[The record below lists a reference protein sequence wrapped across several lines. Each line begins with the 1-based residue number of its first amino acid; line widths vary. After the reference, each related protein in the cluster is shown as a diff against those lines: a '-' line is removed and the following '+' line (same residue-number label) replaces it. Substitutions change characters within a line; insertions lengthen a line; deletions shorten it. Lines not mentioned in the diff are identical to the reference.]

1 MIEIAELPNVI
12 KTNSKANILLQ
23 EMLTEKRGEIKPK
36 LDPLN
41 EHGFFFPDIEGSLKL
56 STDEIVNMLESLVAD
71 KILSKTQW
79 GTVLSCPFCGS
90 SNLKS
95 KQGCPNCGSDKI
107 SRGRILEHFY
117 CGNVKPEEE
126 YIDNG
131 KYICPK
137 CKKEVKYLGTDY
149 RSIGVKNY
157 CFDCENIFDEPAPLR
172 ECMKCGKL
180 FFENDAKQTETYS
193 YMLDDE
199 QRCRLQF
206 DFTYK
211 RKFMDFLTKKGY
223 SVIENAMVR
232 GASKSGAEF
241 NFDLLATRY
250 DGVIQYNIC
259 IDILINSK
267 GEEIGLD
274 EVFKFDSKTYDLGI
288 HDRILLVVPGLND
301 KARKFTGKQHILVLK
316 ESDIDNIVDAL
327 PEPTTLKSADKQF
340 KFSDE
345 SQLLQ
350 YLKDHGYSV
359 EEDARI
365 KGRSGVNHV
374 IDIYAYLYDG
384 VISHSIDIGILNSD
398 REIGID
404 PVFLFDTKAYDIGV
418 HDKILLVNPKLSTEA
433 RQFAQHQHIRVYE
446 LGS

>member
-1 MIEIAELPNVI
+1 MIEIAELPNVM
-12 KTNSKANILLQ
+12 KTNSKANTLLQ
-23 EMLTEKRGEIKPK
+23 EMLTEKKGEIKPE

-41 EHGFFFPDIEGSLKL
+41 EHGFFFPNVEESLEL
-56 STDEIVNMLESLVAD
+56 PTGEVVNLLDSLVAD
-71 KILSKTQW
+71 KILGKTQW
-79 GTVLSCPFCGS
+79 GTILSCPFCGS

-95 KQGCPNCGSDKI
+95 KAGCPNCGSDKI

-117 CGNVKPEEE
+117 CGNVKLEEE
-126 YIDNG
+126 YIDSG

-149 RSIGVKNY
+149 RSVGVKNY
-157 CFDCENIFDEPAPLR
+157 CFNCEYIFDEPAPLR

-180 FFENDAKQTETYS
+180 FFEKDAKQTETYS
-193 YMLDDE
+193 YILDEE

-206 DFTYK
+206 DFSYK
-211 RKFMDFLTKKGY
+211 RKFIDFLTKKGY
-223 SVIENAMVR
+223 SVIENAMVK

-241 NFDLLATRY
+241 KFDMLATRY
-250 DGVIQYNIC
+250 DGVIQYNMC
-259 IDILINSK
+259 VDILINSR

-288 HDRILLVVPGLND
+288 HDRILVVVPGLNE
-301 KARKFTGKQHILVLK
+301 KASKFASKQHILVLK
-316 ESDIDNIVDAL
+316 QNDIDMIVDAL
-327 PEPTTLKSADKQF
+327 PEVTALTSENKAF

-345 SQLLQ
+345 SQLLH
-350 YLKDHGYSV
+350 YLRNHGYSV

-365 KGRSGVNHV
+365 KGRSGVTHV

-418 HDKILLVNPKLSTEA
+418 HDKILLVNPNLSTEA
-433 RQFAQHQHIRVYE
+433 RQFAQHQHIKVYE
-446 LGS
+446 LGT

>member
-1 MIEIAELPNVI
+1 
-12 KTNSKANILLQ
+12 
-23 EMLTEKRGEIKPK
+23 
-36 LDPLN
+36 
-41 EHGFFFPDIEGSLKL
+41 
-56 STDEIVNMLESLVAD
+56 
-71 KILSKTQW
+71 
-79 GTVLSCPFCGS
+79 
-90 SNLKS
+90 
-95 KQGCPNCGSDKI
+95 
-107 SRGRILEHFY
+107 
-117 CGNVKPEEE
+117 VKPEAE
-126 YIDNG
+126 YSDSG

-149 RSIGVKNY
+149 RSIGVKYY
-157 CFDCENIFDEPAPLR
+157 CFGCENIFDEPAPLR

-180 FFENDAKQTETYS
+180 FFESDAKQTETYS

-199 QRCRLQF
+199 QRRRLQF

-211 RKFMDFLTKKGY
+211 RKFIDFLTKKGY
-223 SVIENAMVR
+223 SVIENAMVK

-250 DGVIQYNIC
+250 DGIIQYNMC

-267 GEEIGLD
+267 DEEIGLD

-301 KARKFTGKQHILVLK
+301 KARKFSSKQHILVLK
-316 ESDIDNIVDAL
+316 ENDIDNVVDAL
-327 PEPTTLKSADKQF
+327 PEPTVLKSADKPF
-340 KFSDE
+340 KFSNE

-433 RQFAQHQHIRVYE
+433 RQFAQHQHIKVYE
-446 LGS
+446 LGT